1 MINQM
6 LAPWRSSLSLTTAAL
21 ETMLAAQKNMLGAS
35 ASMNMARMDENRMRE
50 MFHSAAD
57 ANLRRWEK
65 VAENLSNVPD
75 VYHQMSRVPGSMLT
89 DFFDKAQ
96 RAKK

>member
-1 MINQM
+1 MIDQM
-6 LAPWRSSLSLTTAAL
+6 LAPWRSSLSLTAAAL
-21 ETMLAAQKNMLGAS
+21 ETMLVAQKNMLGAGGMMS
-35 ASMNMARMDENRMRE
+35 MDENRMRE

-57 ANLRRWEK
+57 ANLRRWGE

-75 VYHQMSRVPGSMLT
+75 VYHQMSRVPGSVLT

-96 RAKK
+96 RAAK